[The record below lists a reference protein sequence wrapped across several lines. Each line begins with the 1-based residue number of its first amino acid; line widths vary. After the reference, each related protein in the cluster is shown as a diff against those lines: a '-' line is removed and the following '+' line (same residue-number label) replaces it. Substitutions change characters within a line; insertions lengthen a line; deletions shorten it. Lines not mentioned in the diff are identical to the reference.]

1 MRRKFLRQILPK
13 SLVTI
18 HLLNWTVIVGSLA
31 VCLLLLPLRLP
42 GVELLGIAP
51 NWLLIWVVCWSV
63 KRSMRAGLLAG
74 IALGWLLDGMT
85 YPTPTHALSLV
96 VVGILTARLHKTRYL
111 QEDFISIA
119 LIVFGMTIL
128 AETIM
133 ALQFAIPP
141 STLNI
146 TEAIDKLLLN
156 LTNQWTYHQQTALAS
171 AIVSSLWAPVV
182 YYPLNR
188 WWQNP
193 SKSI

>member
-1 MRRKFLRQILPK
+1 MRQILPK
-13 SLVTI
+13 GLIPTY
-18 HLLNWTVIVGSLA
+18 LLNWTVIVGSLA
-31 VCLLLLPLRLP
+31 ICLFLLPLRLP

-63 KRSMRAGLLAG
+63 KRSMGAGLLAG

-85 YPTPTHALSLV
+85 YPTPTHTWSLV

-128 AETIM
+128 AEMIM
-133 ALQFAIPP
+133 AVQFAFPA

-146 TEAIDKLLLN
+146 TEAIDKLRLN
-156 LTNQWTYHQQTALAS
+156 LAYQWIYHQQTALSS

-193 SKSI
+193 PPNPSSSI

>member
-1 MRRKFLRQILPK
+1 MRQILPK

>member
-1 MRRKFLRQILPK
+1 MRQILPK

-42 GVELLGIAP
+42 GVELLGVAP

-63 KRSMRAGLLAG
+63 KRSMGAGLLAG